1 MRIFSDH
8 NRQNHKQ
15 RQNRRNGCR
24 RVAGLLL
31 GAMLLSLISGGSLGV
46 TGFAAK
52 QTVRILDCSYEPGQG
67 EECAGFCVHEHT
79 EDCFD
84 ESGRLICPLP
94 EIPYHIHDSGC
105 YRIEEKL
112 ICGKE
117 EKSGHVH
124 TGACYEIRRILTC
137 EQKETILHRHDDN
150 CYSTDENGKRILTC
164 GMLELEEHVHNDTC
178 FRLAEVLEDGRIPL
192 SAPEE
197 ENEGEEPDVEE
208 PMDNEPSE
216 AETDGEESVGE
227 ETTEKEPDAEEQ
239 VDDEHSE
246 EINEEEASEKESAA
260 EGETE
265 TTPEFAAGVTHDDAD
280 APEGI
285 PADGGQPAPM
295 PGQENS
301 ASGETVTQTESE
313 TVQNGTRPQS
323 IAEAD
328 TSTEQNNPPET
339 EQDNGFVF
347 LFPEEETEETQTV
360 EGEETQTVE
369 GEETEGGSFVFLFD
383 DPEESSTPVEGEVTT
398 AEPESELEVGGEVAE
413 ETELTPG
420 EETAVETSLSEE
432 MENEAED
439 TEETDEEEKP
449 EDTEVVENAE
459 TPDASENAEDEKTET
474 VPDEQQ
480 ETPEAAMAFEETVG
494 SLQVRIQA
502 PDGAFPEGTTVRVT
516 AIEDEDVLSLVTR
529 PVEGEILQ
537 VMAVDISFFDAEGN
551 EIEPA
556 LPIQVEMIPVENP
569 ENTEPTASAPEQAQ
583 IQTVVHLDGEG
594 NTTVVEQKEAEPT
607 ETGAADFSADSFSVY
622 ALIYSV
628 IEKTVLAS
636 DGGTYRITVNY
647 TAEAEIPQDAYLAV
661 EEILEED
668 ERYEAHVLETAE
680 AVGSTPEWLTH
691 VRMFDI
697 QILNSAGEKVEPA
710 VPVQVHITYVDPV
723 EINSEQPIQVVHFG
737 EEGTEVL
744 EPETNRSEDGSVD
757 EFRFETGS
765 FSIYTIVSFGATG
778 DLDGKTYALVSWL
791 GGREIGAGLIGQAHE
806 KQAGRLK
813 ATSVV
818 LTTLVNT
825 YLSADE
831 DLTFWTFTET
841 APGKYTLRDEEGGY
855 LNIDEKQIS
864 VSENPQELVLETRA
878 GFPDQIHLSD
888 GKKRSLNL
896 YNWKIADGF
905 GVWQDYGANE
915 WFTLYEL
922 GQLDLSEKKTAEKI
936 SVQDLEDADSV
947 IVYLRKWNETTEE
960 YDLYAIDGNGD
971 LVYLF
976 EKGDTFT
983 WRSSVSLDWKVI
995 MHRDAATY
1003 ELNGYYDFYN
1013 EETGKFLA
1021 PQSTGILADN
1031 RLGVTLSGRSQGQYS
1046 SPIEGWDDGAYA
1058 WYGYQVADRILL
1070 PGIGEESAAFS
1081 FGRNI
1086 RMEPGELHGV
1096 ETVDSAAAGIRI
1108 GMYNFASRDQMAAVI
1123 GNNDYTKG
1131 NVNHLVENRLGADGF
1146 PQAKNGR
1153 SLGALFKEEN
1163 FIGNGNHLFLKSVF
1177 DATGYYEYNC
1187 FDNFAYYN
1195 KEDGSFSVYRELGT
1209 PSNENQFY
1217 YKRGNFFPYNHLDL
1231 TRPATNYN
1239 QYKGSGTELTELD
1252 PAKGEQLY
1260 LFQEANDFFFG
1271 MTVEANVLQAR
1282 GGRSPDGSPII
1293 YEFNGD
1299 DDLWI
1304 FIDNTLVLDIGG
1316 IHDAIP
1322 GTINFATGE
1331 VNSGNSSTTI
1341 RKMFEAAGQ
1350 STDDFR
1356 GETFADYSSHTM
1368 KMFYMERG
1376 AGASNL
1382 EIRFNLP
1389 VVEKGTFAVEKQLKG
1404 TNQQDYSSVRF
1415 AYQAFLIDPD
1425 APEDRT
1431 RDIPL
1436 RGDVPQAEIT
1446 GTAPQVGMVLYEGTD
1461 AAVAFHD
1468 GVRIGEGIYNNVFYL
1483 RPGQAAVFHGI
1494 REDMEYYVQEINV
1507 SGDYYDTVLIN
1518 DAGLGA
1524 DHDEALKQGGAIT
1537 ATSSAKTI
1545 IQRQRVLFENQCSPK
1560 NIRSLKIT
1568 KHVDNPDPG
1577 DPTFEFRVSLEKAD
1591 GTLGPYEKGNYY
1603 VMDADG
1609 NYYYY
1614 ADGTLT
1620 SNGSGEENKV
1630 VCSKSG
1636 YNGSIAGIPDG
1647 FTVVIEGLL
1656 AGTDFLVEE
1665 IRIPDGFEM
1674 TGKELTAG
1682 TFDGAETPGAD
1693 GQIRLGV
1700 DAEVRIINHHYS
1712 YIKAV
1717 KEWEHGDYPV
1727 DKHGDIRLALYT
1739 VDGNGENLVE
1749 GSVRTI
1755 AWPSVS
1761 TIWNIDLEPG
1771 ESLSNYSVYEVIEDE
1786 NGVTPLTE
1794 PYTPIRVA
1802 EERMS
1807 GQNVADTV
1815 NTYLFAGC
1823 VAGEERTVLSNG
1835 TLYIQTREDSVR
1847 NVMPSLTVN
1856 KNDSDE
1862 SALAGAEFRLLRAT
1876 DGGDMAVAGYETIIS
1891 TGEKSGNLLK
1901 NIRLPD
1907 GIYYLEETKAPEGYQ
1922 IMAKRIRISVG
1933 AGEIEAAFED
1943 GSALK
1948 DETPKDP
1955 TNATYSLT
1963 NYRGVEM
1970 PETGGHGTNF
1980 HVILGLLFCLA
1991 AGAVLL
1997 LRRSGE
2003 IRL

>member
-1 MRIFSDH
+1 MRIFSEINKQH
-8 NRQNHKQ
+8 HRQ

-24 RVAGLLL
+24 RVARLLL
-31 GAMLLSLISGGSLGV
+31 CAMLISLVSGGSMGA
-46 TGFAAK
+46 TGFAVK
-52 QTVRILDCSYEPGQG
+52 QTERVLDCSYEPGQG
-67 EECAGFCVHEHT
+67 EGCAGFCVHEHT
-79 EDCFD
+79 EECFD
-84 ESGRLICPLP
+84 KSGRLVCPLP

-117 EKSGHVH
+117 EKNGHVH
-124 TGACYEIRRILTC
+124 TGACYEIHRILTC
-137 EQKETILHRHDDN
+137 EQRETILHRHNDS
-150 CYSTDENGKRILTC
+150 CYSTDENGKKILTC

-178 FRLAEVLEDGRIPL
+178 FRLAEVLEDAGVPL
-192 SAPEE
+192 SAPE
-197 ENEGEEPDVEE
+197 N
-208 PMDNEPSE
+208 
-216 AETDGEESVGE
+216 ESVGE
-227 ETTEKEPDAEEQ
+227 ELEGEELEGEELEGEEPEGEVSDGAAPDGEEPA
-239 VDDEHSE
+239 DDEASKE
-246 EINEEEASEKESAA
+246 KTEEE
-260 EGETE
+260 
-265 TTPEFAAGVTHDDAD
+265 TPENGAAAAGEAEATSELTTGVIPGDGPV
-280 APEGI
+280 PEAAA
-285 PADGGQPAPM
+285 ADGDQTA
-295 PGQENS
+295 S
-301 ASGETVTQTESE
+301 ASETVT
-313 TVQNGTRPQS
+313 
-323 IAEAD
+323 
-328 TSTEQNNPPET
+328 EQNSLPAS
-339 EQDNGFVF
+339 EQDSGFVF
-347 LFPEEETEETQTV
+347 LFPEGETEETQPPES
-360 EGEETQTVE
+360 EGTEE
-369 GEETEGGSFVFLFD
+369 SAFVFLFD
-383 DPEESSTPVEGEVTT
+383 DTEESSSLADGDMTVLENETDVEANGE
-398 AEPESELEVGGEVAE
+398 SAE
-413 ETELTPG
+413 EAEQTSGEALPG
-420 EETAVETSLSEE
+420 ASLNEEA
-432 MENEAED
+432 ENEAENAEAAD
-439 TEETDEEEKP
+439 AEEPEEKEEEELEEK
-449 EDTEVVENAE
+449 EEEENAE
-459 TPDASENAEDEKTET
+459 TPDASENSEITDPET
-474 VPDEQQ
+474 SVEEQQ
-480 ETPEAAMAFEETVG
+480 ETPEAAMVFEETVG
-494 SLQVRIQA
+494 TLRVRIQA
-502 PDGAFPEGTTVRVT
+502 PEGAFPEGTTVRVT
-516 AIEDEDVLSLVTR
+516 AIEDEDVLNLVTR

-556 LPIQVEMIPVENP
+556 LPIQVEMIPI
-569 ENTEPTASAPEQAQ
+569 ENTENTETADSTTEQTQ

-607 ETGAADFSADSFSVY
+607 DTGAADFSADSFSVY

-636 DGGTYRITVNY
+636 DGGTYHITVNY
-647 TAEAEIPQDAYLAV
+647 TAEAGIPQDAYLAV

-680 AVGSTPEWLTH
+680 AVGSTPDGLTH

-697 QILNSAGEKVEPA
+697 RILNSAGEKIEPA
-710 VPVQVHITYVDPV
+710 VPVQVQITYVDPV
-723 EINSEQPIQVVHFG
+723 EIDSEQPIQVVHFS

-744 EPETNRSEDGSVD
+744 DPETNRGEDGTVD
-757 EFRFETGS
+757 EFRFEAGS
-765 FSIYTIVSFGATG
+765 FSIYTIVSFGATTN
-778 DLDGKTYALVSWL
+778 LDGKTYALVSWL
-791 GGREIGAGLIGQAHE
+791 GGKEIGAGLIGQAHE
-806 KQAGRLK
+806 KQNGRLK
-813 ATSVV
+813 ATRTV

-831 DLTFWTFTET
+831 DLTLWTFTET
-841 APGKYTLRDEEGGY
+841 APGRYTLRDETGAY
-855 LNIDEKQIS
+855 LNIDGKSIS
-864 VSENPQELVLETRA
+864 VSENPQELILETRP
-878 GFPDQIHLSD
+878 GFPNQIHLSD
-888 GKKRSLNL
+888 GKKHSLNL
-896 YNWKIADGF
+896 YNWKIEDGF

-922 GQLDLSEKKTAEKI
+922 SQLDLSEKKTAEKI

-947 IVYLRKWNETTEE
+947 IVYLRQWNEITEE

-971 LVYLF
+971 MVYLF

-983 WRSSVSLDWKVI
+983 WRGSVSLDWKVI
-995 MHRDAATY
+995 MHRDAASY

-1046 SPIEGWDDGAYA
+1046 SPIEGWDDGAHA
-1058 WYGYQVADRILL
+1058 WYGYQLADRVLL
-1070 PGIGEESAAFS
+1070 SGLGEESAAFS

-1086 RMEPGELHGV
+1086 RMDAGEQHEV

-1108 GMYNFASRDQMAAVI
+1108 GMYNFASREQMAAVM

-1146 PQAKNGR
+1146 PQAINGR
-1153 SLGALFKEEN
+1153 SLSALFQKEN
-1163 FIGNGNHLFLKSVF
+1163 YVGSGNHLFLKSVF
-1177 DATGYYEYNC
+1177 DATGYYEYKC

-1195 KEDGSFSVYRELGT
+1195 KEDGNFSVYRELGT

-1217 YKRGNFFPYNHLDL
+1217 YKRGNFFPFNHLDL

-1260 LFQEANDFFFG
+1260 LFREANDFFFG
-1271 MTVEANVLQAR
+1271 MTMEASFLQAR
-1282 GGRSPDGSPII
+1282 GGRSSDGSPII

-1299 DDLWI
+1299 DDLWV

-1331 VNSGNSSTTI
+1331 VTSGNSSTTI

-1350 STDDFR
+1350 STADFR
-1356 GETFADYSSHTM
+1356 GETFADYSSHSM

-1436 RGDVPQAEIT
+1436 RGDAPQAEMT
-1446 GTAPQVGMVLYEGTD
+1446 GTAPQVGTVLYEGTD
-1461 AAVAFHD
+1461 TAVAFHD

-1483 RPGQAAVFHGI
+1483 RPGQAAVFYGI
-1494 REDMEYYVQEINV
+1494 KEDMEYYVQEINV

-1524 DHDEALKQGGAIT
+1524 DHDEALKQGNAIT

-1545 IQRQRVLFENQCSPK
+1545 LQRQRVLFENQCSPK

-1577 DPTFEFRVSLEKAD
+1577 DPTFEFRVSLENAD
-1591 GTLGPYEKGNYY
+1591 GTLGPYVMGDYY
-1603 VMDADG
+1603 VMDARG
-1609 NYYYY
+1609 NYYHYL
-1614 ADGTLT
+1614 GGVLT

-1674 TGKELTAG
+1674 KGKELAAG
-1682 TFDGAETPGAD
+1682 TFDEAEIPGAD
-1693 GQIRLGV
+1693 GRILLGA
-1700 DAEVRIINHHYS
+1700 DAEMRIINHHYS

-1727 DKHGDIRLALYT
+1727 DKHGDIHLALYT
-1739 VDGNGENLVE
+1739 VDENGETLVE
-1749 GSVRTI
+1749 DSVRTI

-1761 TIWNIDLEPG
+1761 TTWNIDLGPG
-1771 ESLSNYSVYEVIEDE
+1771 ERLSRYVVHEVTEDE
-1786 NGVTPLTE
+1786 SGVTPLTE

-1807 GQNVADTV
+1807 GQSTANTV
-1815 NTYLFAGC
+1815 NTYLFESC
-1823 VAGEERTVLSNG
+1823 TVGEERTVLSNG
-1835 TLYIQTREDSVR
+1835 SLYIQTREDRVR

-1856 KNDSDE
+1856 KKGPDGSP
-1862 SALAGAEFRLLRAT
+1862 LAGAEFRLLRAT
-1876 DGGDMAVAGYETIIS
+1876 DGGDTAVTGYGTIVT
-1891 TGEKSGNLLK
+1891 TGEESGNLLK
-1901 NIRLPD
+1901 DIRLPD

-1922 IMAKRIRISVG
+1922 TLTKRIRISIG
-1933 AGEIEAAFED
+1933 GEGIQAAFED
-1943 GSALK
+1943 GSALS
-1948 DETPKDP
+1948 DETPEDLK
-1955 TNATYSLT
+1955 NVVFSLI
-1963 NYRGVEM
+1963 NHSGIEM
-1970 PETGGHGTNF
+1970 PETGGHGTAF
-1980 HVILGLLFCLA
+1980 FTLLGLFFTLA

-1997 LRRSGE
+1997 LRRSGK
-2003 IRL
+2003 IKA